1 MNVNTA
7 HRFIKSPHFAVVGAS
22 TDRSKYGN
30 RVLRWYQDFGLPV
43 TPVNHKEK
51 QVENL
56 ASIASID
63 ELENPTETALSI
75 ITPPKVTLQVLKRAK
90 ELGISK
96 LWLQPGAEDKA
107 VLDFARDAGLD
118 IIAGGPCILVSGPSL
133 LTQRA
138 QL

>member
-1 MNVNTA
+1 M
-7 HRFIKSPHFAVVGAS
+7 
-22 TDRSKYGN
+22 
-30 RVLRWYQDFGLPV
+30 
-43 TPVNHKEK
+43 
-51 QVENL
+51 
-56 ASIASID
+56 
-63 ELENPTETALSI
+63 SI

-107 VLDFARDAGLD
+107 VLDYARDAGLD